1 MFLYLHI
8 FPNQSLHKIHLVLH
22 CFFSVINL
30 KINLEGKHLNGKKKN
45 PTEWDKKHSSL
56 SCT

>member
-30 KINLEGKHLNGKKKN
+30 KINLEGKHLNGKKKTN
-45 PTEWDKKHSSL
+45 RMGQKTLKS
-56 SCT
+56 